1 MNQLSTVR
9 GLLTRNLRQSGI
21 FIAFALIIVLF
32 TVLTGGQLL
41 VPQNISNMVVQNSY
55 ILILAIGM
63 VVIII
68 AGHIDLS
75 VGSVVAATGAIA
87 GASWSN
93 RTYRGHW
100 RC

>member
-55 ILILAIGM
+55 IIILAIGM

-87 GASWSN
+87 GVLMVQQ
-93 RTYRGHW
+93 
-100 RC
+100 